1 MVAYQTKQTNHT
13 NEDNSQMA
21 ILQSNY
27 KTFLQQDTIDRIDSY
42 VEDGYNIDQM
52 LQFID
57 DYSEQ
62 DFLFYYEDYQNAV
75 DNLDSDIV
83 DAFIDINGISE
94 VSSACDAYVG
104 WYQST
109 GDFAESYI
117 NSITDVPDMI
127 VVDWDA
133 TWDRT
138 LMYDFDDAP
147 ANKYG
152 VHIFNRNY

>member
-1 MVAYQTKQTNHT
+1 
-13 NEDNSQMA
+13 MA
-21 ILQSNY
+21 TLQSNY
-27 KTFLQQDTIDRIDSY
+27 KTFLQQDTIDLIDSY
-42 VEDGYNIDQM
+42 IEDGKDLDQM

-62 DFLFYYEDYQNAV
+62 DFIFYYEDYQNAV

-83 DAFIDINGISE
+83 EAFVNINGISE
-94 VSSACDAYVG
+94 VSSAPDAYVG

-117 NSITDVPDMI
+117 NSITDVPDMV

-133 TWDRT
+133 TYDRT
-138 LMYDFDDAP
+138 LMYDYDDAP